1 MTARIIISLL
11 LTSLIIV
18 LIFIPNVYPQKAE
31 ARCPNG
37 SHKSPSGD
45 CERVVPHEGKLPR
58 CSNVFT
64 VVQME
69 IVKGYLIIMVTV
81 TGLIIIKTK
90 AVFPQKMTRV
100 QAAMV
105 FPHHLMPHPLSH
117 CHHQV

>member
-31 ARCPNG
+31 ARCSNG

-69 IVKGYLIIMVTV
+69 IVKGYLIIMV
-81 TGLIIIKTK
+81 
-90 AVFPQKMTRV
+90 R
-100 QAAMV
+100 
-105 FPHHLMPHPLSH
+105 
-117 CHHQV
+117 